1 MSAERRFGMVFRAC
15 MKWVDRGLVY
25 PGTYAVVRMVKDSR
39 MGKHPSSSSGKTSK
53 LQWLTTNS
61 ISFQRADCRH
71 NIAKNNLME
80 SKRSGTCQSIS
91 LALTTTTKGCFPDRA
106 SHFSEASRRE
116 AVPESRISADRGQ
129 ALIFVHRRGVCRMM
143 SRHRLQT
150 RSKTVATGEKVV
162 HRRIDGLD
170 GGAGG
175 GSP

>member
-15 MKWVDRGLVY
+15 MKWVDRGIVY
-25 PGTYAVVRMVKDSR
+25 PGTYALVRMVKDSR
-39 MGKHPSSSSGKTSK
+39 MGKHPSSSSGKTSR
-53 LQWLTTNS
+53 WLSTNS

-71 NIAKNNLME
+71 NIANNNLME
-80 SKRSGTCQSIS
+80 SKRSETRPNIG

-116 AVPESRISADRGQ
+116 AVLESRISADRGQ

-150 RSKTVATGEKVV
+150 RSKTVAKGEKDV
-162 HRRIDGLD
+162 HGRIDGLD